1 MKRSEIVRQRI
12 LLLLSAVVLA
22 IFFGMAAA
30 PAISE
35 RQYQMTAGLTGAIL
49 DGETIPQALKNSRL
63 SNYIQTGMELLHQYG
78 YRSEN
83 DYWTN
88 AVSLSLKGGVVF
100 LCFIAL
106 ILVMQHQNHK
116 QLIDRIDKLTQYLEE
131 INLGKEPLL
140 TRQEDVFSHLE
151 DEIYKTVTELRLA
164 RNSACKERQVMADNL
179 ADISHQLKTPLT
191 SMSLMSQLLGEQVQE
206 GQRPY
211 VERLNHQ
218 ILRLENLVSSLLTL
232 SRLDAETLP
241 IVPQKVG
248 VYTLLV
254 QAAEPVEEMARQKG
268 IELVI
273 QSQPDE
279 DTFADPA
286 WTAEA
291 ILNLIKNC
299 IEHTPSGG
307 TIRIAYEHN
316 PLYIKITVCDTGP
329 GFVSQEIPHLF
340 QRFYRGKG
348 AAKDSIGIG
357 LALSRSI
364 LEKQGGTIR
373 ADNPVEG
380 GARFTIKLY
389 HSLQEWAK

>member
-78 YRSEN
+78 YRPEN

-164 RNSACKERQVMADNL
+164 RNSACKERQDRKSV
-179 ADISHQLKTPLT
+179 
-191 SMSLMSQLLGEQVQE
+191 V
-206 GQRPY
+206 
-211 VERLNHQ
+211 
-218 ILRLENLVSSLLTL
+218 
-232 SRLDAETLP
+232 
-241 IVPQKVG
+241 
-248 VYTLLV
+248 
-254 QAAEPVEEMARQKG
+254 
-268 IELVI
+268 
-273 QSQPDE
+273 
-279 DTFADPA
+279 
-286 WTAEA
+286 
-291 ILNLIKNC
+291 
-299 IEHTPSGG
+299 
-307 TIRIAYEHN
+307 
-316 PLYIKITVCDTGP
+316 
-329 GFVSQEIPHLF
+329 
-340 QRFYRGKG
+340 
-348 AAKDSIGIG
+348 
-357 LALSRSI
+357 
-364 LEKQGGTIR
+364 
-373 ADNPVEG
+373 
-380 GARFTIKLY
+380 
-389 HSLQEWAK
+389 